1 MKKIHIF
8 FVIFFVLFLAFGLI
22 LFYKSIKEI
31 KEMEKETS
39 FKPPSVEEKSK
50 EEYKEKVEFQFK
62 NLKGETFTL
71 NDFKGKIVFLTF
83 WATWCGFCARELP
96 SIQKIYEEYKN
107 KGIEFITVSPEDPSK
122 VERYIKYY
130 NYTFPAYIQT
140 SSTPPD
146 FRTQG
151 IPSNFILDREG
162 KIILKKEGFFD
173 WASPEGKNFLDS
185 LL

>member
-8 FVIFFVLFLAFGLI
+8 FAIFFVIFLTFGLI

-39 FKPPSVEEKSK
+39 FKPPSVEEKNK
-50 EEYKEKVEFQFK
+50 EEYKEEILFKFK

-122 VERYIKYY
+122 VQKYFEFY
-130 NYTFPAYIQT
+130 KYSFPAYIQI
-140 SSTPPD
+140 SPTPD
-146 FRTQG
+146 VFRSMG
-151 IPSNFILDREG
+151 IPTNFILDREG
-162 KIILKKEGFFD
+162 KVILKKEGYFD
-173 WASPEGKNFLDS
+173 WASSEGRSFLNS